1 MIRSFR
7 VLSFSGIRSTKRLTI
22 RHALLAAFVAL
33 STVLVCPGGARA
45 AAPLSKAAPVGFYR
59 MMLGDYEV
67 TALLDGTLAVPV
79 GKFLTNTT
87 PDEVEKALARQFLK
101 DPVVLSANAYLIN
114 TGTKLVL
121 IDAGG
126 GQTYGTALG
135 ALPAN
140 LKAAGYQPEQ
150 VDEVYITHMHADHV
164 GGLVRDGKAVFSN
177 AIVRSDKRESDYWLS
192 QTNLDAAPA
201 DTRKGFADAIAA
213 LKPYTDA
220 GKFKAFDG
228 DTDLVTGVRAVASRG
243 HTPGHTTYFVESKG
257 ERLAL
262 WGDLMHVGAVQFP
275 NPAVTI
281 SFDTDSKA
289 AAVERQKAFADA
301 AEKGYWVAAAHL
313 AFPGIG
319 HLRKDSVGYVFV
331 PTNFAPAP

>member
-1 MIRSFR
+1 MSRSLL
-7 VLSFSGIRSTKRLTI
+7 VLAVDAVRSIKPTPI
-22 RHALLAAFVAL
+22 GHALIAAF
-33 STVLVCPGGARA
+33 LVFTTGLASSDGAHA
-45 AAPLSKAAPVGFYR
+45 AAPLSKAPPADFYR

-79 GKFLTNTT
+79 SKFLTNTT

-101 DPVVLSANAYLIN
+101 DPVVLSDNAYLVN
-114 TGTKLVL
+114 TGAKLVL

-126 GQTYGTALG
+126 GQTYGNALG
-135 ALPAN
+135 ALVAN

-164 GGLVRDGKAVFSN
+164 AGLASDGKPVFPN
-177 AIVRSDKRESDYWLS
+177 AIVRADKHEADYWLS
-192 QTNLDAAPA
+192 QANLDAAPKNEQ
-201 DTRKGFADAIAA
+201 KGFADAIAA
-213 LKPYTDA
+213 LKPYVAA
-220 GKFKAFDG
+220 GKFMTFDG
-228 DTDLVTGVRAVASRG
+228 DTDLVPGVRAHASRG

-262 WGDLMHVGAVQFP
+262 WGDLMHVAAVQFP

-281 SFDTDSKA
+281 SFDTDSKL

-301 AEKGYWVAAAHL
+301 ADKGYWITAAHL
-313 AFPGIG
+313 SFPGIG
-319 HLRKDSVGYVFV
+319 HLRKDGDGYVFV
-331 PTNFAPAP
+331 PTNFAPAH